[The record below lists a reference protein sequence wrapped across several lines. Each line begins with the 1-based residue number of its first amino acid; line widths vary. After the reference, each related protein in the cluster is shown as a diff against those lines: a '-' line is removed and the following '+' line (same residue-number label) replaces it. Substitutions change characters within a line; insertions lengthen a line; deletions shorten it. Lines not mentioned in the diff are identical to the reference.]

1 MNLAVGLGQLSDRL
15 TMRFLDYTEIAP
27 TSSSVKAEELS
38 IIRQAQLSAVMSLSP
53 AMMIANICNASALVL
68 LEWRQDSL
76 TLATCI
82 WSVVVVMFAG
92 YGLFSA
98 RRFRRSA
105 PRRCSSRGAPG
116 KIVISSAFLAV
127 IWSYPVLFLMFGGTL
142 LDMMFISALTAGM
155 IAGGALALYPVPL
168 ATLVYI
174 GILSAAALPQV
185 LFGTTEQTLPF
196 VMVTAAFI
204 VIVLSAV
211 KRHAGLFLSELLR
224 KLEAERQRDT
234 VTLLLESHQ
243 GADGQ
248 CLWRSDDDLQLKTDL
263 APLAQMLG
271 LGAKADM
278 PNGLT
283 EFLIACAAQSYDNQA
298 AEALSDLLSSE
309 TGRPDYFELMIVANQ
324 ASIFKLVG
332 RKAKADGGPSDGY
345 NGYLKDVT
353 VETRAQE
360 EIYRL
365 ATRDAMTDLLNY
377 AEFVRRGTA
386 MLSRDQTFGDS
397 GVTAFLFVDADNL
410 KTVNDTLGH
419 ATGDNLLVTIAQR
432 LRDLLPDGSIIARK
446 GGDEFLALVACSS
459 RRAAEKISK
468 QVLSALNQTFRTIG
482 NEVHLSCSVG
492 VSIHPGNETTLQQLE
507 LEADRALYHAKSLG
521 KRQLTVYDAASGRLI
536 GQDRV
541 LAKDLGE
548 AVRLGDFYLE
558 FQPIVHSADLRIA
571 GAEALLRWFHPEL
584 GLVDPEK
591 IVRLAAKRGNGS
603 GVLDFVLRNACD
615 AALSWPDQTFVSVNV
630 VAGDLQRHSFSAQI
644 LATLD
649 ELKFPGKR
657 LWLELT
663 ESEHLENN
671 SAVLDNLNALRAAGI
686 IVAIDDFGAGYS
698 SLSYLDH
705 FPSDVVKIDRSLVK
719 DCYRRVSSRIIMN
732 AIKDLAA
739 VNDFQVVAEG
749 IESDIELNTVIAAG
763 VDFVQGFA
771 LYGPLSQGALV
782 TLLTHHEGFPEDTTT
797 AACG

>member
-1 MNLAVGLGQLSDRL
+1 M
-15 TMRFLDYTEIAP
+15 
-27 TSSSVKAEELS
+27 
-38 IIRQAQLSAVMSLSP
+38 
-53 AMMIANICNASALVL
+53 
-68 LEWRQDSL
+68 
-76 TLATCI
+76 
-82 WSVVVVMFAG
+82 
-92 YGLFSA
+92 
-98 RRFRRSA
+98 
-105 PRRCSSRGAPG
+105 
-116 KIVISSAFLAV
+116 
-127 IWSYPVLFLMFGGTL
+127 
-142 LDMMFISALTAGM
+142 
-155 IAGGALALYPVPL
+155 
-168 ATLVYI
+168 
-174 GILSAAALPQV
+174 
-185 LFGTTEQTLPF
+185 
-196 VMVTAAFI
+196 
-204 VIVLSAV
+204 
-211 KRHAGLFLSELLR
+211 
-224 KLEAERQRDT
+224 
-234 VTLLLESHQ
+234 
-243 GADGQ
+243 
-248 CLWRSDDDLQLKTDL
+248 
-263 APLAQMLG
+263 
-271 LGAKADM
+271 
-278 PNGLT
+278 
-283 EFLIACAAQSYDNQA
+283 
-298 AEALSDLLSSE
+298 
-309 TGRPDYFELMIVANQ
+309 
-324 ASIFKLVG
+324 
-332 RKAKADGGPSDGY
+332 
-345 NGYLKDVT
+345 
-353 VETRAQE
+353 
-360 EIYRL
+360 
-365 ATRDAMTDLLNY
+365 
-377 AEFVRRGTA
+377 
-386 MLSRDQTFGDS
+386 
-397 GVTAFLFVDADNL
+397 
-410 KTVNDTLGH
+410 
-419 ATGDNLLVTIAQR
+419 
-432 LRDLLPDGSIIARK
+432 
-446 GGDEFLALVACSS
+446 
-459 RRAAEKISK
+459 
-468 QVLSALNQTFRTIG
+468 
-482 NEVHLSCSVG
+482 
-492 VSIHPGNETTLQQLE
+492 
-507 LEADRALYHAKSLG
+507 G